1 MFGSLNTY
9 MNMNSEACQV
19 KIQYSCCSLA
29 GYEETMLHISLV
41 LKTTI
46 FLH

>member
-9 MNMNSEACQV
+9 MNMSSEAHQV
-19 KIQYSCCSLA
+19 KMKYSCCSLA
-29 GYEETMLHISLV
+29 GYEEAMLHISLV